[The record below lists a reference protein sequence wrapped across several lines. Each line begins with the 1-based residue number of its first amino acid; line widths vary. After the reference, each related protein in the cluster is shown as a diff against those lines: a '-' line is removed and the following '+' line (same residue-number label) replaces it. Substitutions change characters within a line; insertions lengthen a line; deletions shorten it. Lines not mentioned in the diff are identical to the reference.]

1 MKERERER
9 VGENKLLIWMS
20 AGSRW
25 RVVTLAQQT
34 ASFVSSMIHLVGRS
48 AATQSSP
55 SESFRKTHHRI
66 DQLWRYT
73 HFFPS
78 PLSFP
83 RRYRF
88 LEETTMVYEGCVSIY
103 LQRRSSLVCACVC
116 VCVLV
121 ADSCPFRHTFL
132 VLFHEDPPEAQ
143 RDTVAVIN
151 CFVMMTS

>member
-1 MKERERER
+1 
-9 VGENKLLIWMS
+9 
-20 AGSRW
+20 
-25 RVVTLAQQT
+25 
-34 ASFVSSMIHLVGRS
+34 
-48 AATQSSP
+48 
-55 SESFRKTHHRI
+55 
-66 DQLWRYT
+66 
-73 HFFPS
+73 
-78 PLSFP
+78 
-83 RRYRF
+83 
-88 LEETTMVYEGCVSIY
+88 MVYEGCVSIY